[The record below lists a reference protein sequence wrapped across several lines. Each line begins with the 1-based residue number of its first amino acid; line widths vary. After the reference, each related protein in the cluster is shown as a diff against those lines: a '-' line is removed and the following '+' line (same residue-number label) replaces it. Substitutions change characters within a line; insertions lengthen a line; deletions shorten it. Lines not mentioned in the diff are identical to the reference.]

1 MRKLFLLAIMLT
13 GSFALANHV
22 KPNVSSE
29 INEES
34 KIVTQT
40 DTISFVQ
47 NDVSSDYQ
55 YQITETALS
64 SEELRCFINVCFG
77 DGSAQICSG
86 WIEID
91 CDATIIITVY

>member
-1 MRKLFLLAIMLT
+1 MFLLAIMLT
-13 GSFALANHV
+13 GSFALANNV
-22 KPNVSSE
+22 QPNVSSE

-40 DTISFVQ
+40 DVASVQ
-47 NDVSSDYQ
+47 NDVSLDYQ
-55 YQITETALS
+55 YQITETPLS

-91 CDATIIITVY
+91 CDATIIIIVY